1 MVAGH
6 TKTGENIKCSTQTI
20 TGTEIQKGSLIKTN
34 GGVNIN
40 SIINMWCMVT
50 KE

>member
-6 TKTGENIKCSTQTI
+6 TRTGENIKCSTQTI

-40 SIINMWCMVT
+40 SMINRWWNVT

>member
-1 MVAGH
+1 MVAGQ
-6 TKTGENIKCSTQTI
+6 TKTGENIKWRTQTI
-20 TGTEIQKGSLIKTN
+20 TGIEIQKGSLNKTN

-40 SIINMWCMVT
+40 SIINMWWIVT